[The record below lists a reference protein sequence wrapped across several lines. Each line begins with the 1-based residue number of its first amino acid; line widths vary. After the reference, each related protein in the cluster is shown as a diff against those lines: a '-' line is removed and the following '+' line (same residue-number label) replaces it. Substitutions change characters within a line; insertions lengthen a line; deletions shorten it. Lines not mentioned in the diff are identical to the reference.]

1 MPSQP
6 EGNTR
11 HTPRCERLHTC
22 SITCTCT
29 YMHMLMYMP
38 CISRANSFK
47 IPKCTFAE
55 VLIRKIA
62 TSTATAAN
70 KPRLSTCIEDF
81 ELDPFR
87 YVGLSFSTHG
97 TFALWGQLPPPSLVP
112 RVLCGIDCQ
121 SGMRV
126 HRTVCRHACGNC
138 AAQHAMGT
146 GTCMHMHM
154 HVHVHVHVLQQRNP

>member
-1 MPSQP
+1 MPIGHAAYACRAHRTVP
-6 EGNTR
+6 HLG
-11 HTPRCERLHTC
+11 TC
-22 SITCTCT
+22 TCTCTCT

-55 VLIRKIA
+55 VFRKSA
-62 TSTATAAN
+62 TRTATAAN
-70 KPRLSTCIEDF
+70 RPRLSTCIEDF
-81 ELDPFR
+81 ELDPFC

-126 HRTVCRHACGNC
+126 HRTVPTRMWELRSTACDGDC
-138 AAQHAMGT
+138 
-146 GTCMHMHM
+146 
-154 HVHVHVHVLQQRNP
+154 HVHAYAYARACTCSCLVAA